1 MAKLATFLRSR
12 QKGWELDRYEFSPW
26 WHKYSMFLN
35 SFLPNLQ
42 GEKYS
47 FAEVTLTRL
56 VPFWGDLPMT
66 PNYFLKVNYLDYLW
80 PSSWSHMM
88 ITILSPNDGQ
98 DHTYRAF
105 MSNLWRFKFYR
116 DMSSVWKYII
126 WANCAFVIWWPQY
139 HHHMTIKHPF
149 YQISAHLPRV

>member
-56 VPFWGDLPMT
+56 VPFWGDLPYWVWPPPPPWMVRKT
-66 PNYFLKVNYLDYLW
+66 NFFCRSCSKASLRFWVWGPGWPEWFPSERGTHLW
-80 PSSWSHMM
+80 LQGRSWAYRTMM
-88 ITILSPNDGQ
+88 VGTSFFDLFVFVFVKPLNNLEEILQ
-98 DHTYRAF
+98 E
-105 MSNLWRFKFYR
+105 
-116 DMSSVWKYII
+116 
-126 WANCAFVIWWPQY
+126 
-139 HHHMTIKHPF
+139 
-149 YQISAHLPRV
+149 

>member
-47 FAEVTLTRL
+47 FAEVTLHAWYL
-56 VPFWGDLPMT
+56 SEEISPIDVAFAK
-66 PNYFLKVNYLDYLW
+66 FL
-80 PSSWSHMM
+80 
-88 ITILSPNDGQ
+88 
-98 DHTYRAF
+98 
-105 MSNLWRFKFYR
+105 
-116 DMSSVWKYII
+116 
-126 WANCAFVIWWPQY
+126 
-139 HHHMTIKHPF
+139 
-149 YQISAHLPRV
+149 